1 MKKNRADLDHPW
13 IMLPVPIVILTALLS
28 SVFSDGILAENNQ
41 IVFTFNDLPVVGPL
55 GFWRPREIS
64 NLILRTFEKHGI
76 KAAGFI
82 VEEKI
87 DDNPTTYVVLQDWAE
102 RGHVLGNQTYSD
114 VNLNEL
120 KAEDFLHHVTDGQT
134 YLRRITRSHAL
145 KYRYF
150 RYPFL
155 HQGNTKRKKNRVAKA
170 LYRIGYDVAH
180 VTVKTS
186 DYRFNPIYIE
196 HEQDR
201 EKISQLKSIYLDHI
215 AQALDYA
222 ESQSQ
227 KVFKRNI
234 KHILWLHCGV
244 ATAHF
249 LTDLIE
255 MLEQRGYKFITLPEA
270 LSDEAFQAEEEYVG
284 PEALS
289 FIDRVAGSRGLSFDP
304 RSGELSSREIED
316 RLDAPSGAS
325 QPSLQPSR

>member
-1 MKKNRADLDHPW
+1 MKNNSADFDRSWGILQ
-13 IMLPVPIVILTALLS
+13 VSIVILTALLS
-28 SVFSDGILAENNQ
+28 GVFSDVAIAENNQ
-41 IVFTFNDLPVVGPL
+41 IVFTFNDLPAVGPL

-64 NLILRTFEKHGI
+64 NLILRTFEEHGI

-87 DDNPTTYVVLQDWAE
+87 DDDPTTYVVLQDWAE
-102 RGHVLGNQTYSD
+102 RGHVLGSQTYSD
-114 VNLNEL
+114 VDLNEL
-120 KAEDFLHHVTDGQT
+120 KAVDFLHHVTDGQT

-186 DYRFNPIYIE
+186 DYRFNSLYIK
-196 HEQDR
+196 HERDR
-201 EKISQLKSIYLDHI
+201 ETISQLKSIYLDHI

-249 LTDLIE
+249 LSDLIE
-255 MLEQRGYKFITLPEA
+255 MLERREYEFITLQEA

-289 FIDRVAGSRGLSFDP
+289 FIDRVAASRGLPFDP
-304 RSGELSSREIED
+304 RSGELSSQDIRDQLE
-316 RLDAPSGAS
+316 APAGAS